1 MPIPPLGLRSLFA
14 LALLVVAVVAAL
26 NGGTAA
32 AQPECLIARFE
43 SPFGAAALE
52 GSYTSRWSESSCRA
66 SMRDGA
72 YASTAEFSLEER
84 LAVTIRLDSIDV
96 DPYLYLLDEAGEVIE
111 FDDDGGTGLNS
122 RIDRVLPAGRYYAVA
137 TTFTPGE
144 TGQFALLI
152 TVVETA
158 PGGPCAAET
167 LGLVEETTWT
177 SGRWTSHD
185 CDAERHPG
193 SYADIHTFT
202 LDADTVITIDLES
215 DADAYLFLTD
225 ADGNLITWN
234 DDGGDGHDARI
245 QRRLPAGEYQI
256 VATTFAARERG
267 RYWLSIA
274 PLGNDQGCRYDLA
287 DEPEIRLREIGVGI
301 QNGSW
306 ADDYDICAGFPARR
320 HGTAVD
326 AYSLTLPLPGFVT
339 ISLESDEADTYMFLT
354 DNDGNVLVSDDD
366 GGEGTNSRIHTWLP
380 PGEYIIEATT
390 YEPGECCAYR
400 LTVDRI
406 TQEGPDPG

>member
-1 MPIPPLGLRSLFA
+1 MPIPPPGLRPLIA
-14 LALLVVAVVAAL
+14 LALLLVAVAAAL

-32 AQPECLIARFE
+32 AQAECTMGRFG

-52 GSYTSRWSESSCRA
+52 GSYTSRWAESSCRA

-72 YASTAEFSLEER
+72 YASTTEFSLDER
-84 LAVTIRLDSIDV
+84 QAVTIRLDSIDA
-96 DPYLYLLDEAGEVIE
+96 DPYLYLLDEAGGVIE
-111 FDDDGGTGLNS
+111 FDDDGGAGLNS
-122 RIDRVLPAGRYYAVA
+122 RIDRVLPAGRYYALA

-152 TVVETA
+152 EIVETGS
-158 PGGPCAAET
+158 GGLCAAES
-167 LGLVEETTWT
+167 LGPVTETTWT
-177 SGRWTSHD
+177 SGEWTPHD
-185 CDAERHPG
+185 CEAEQHPG
-193 SYADIHTFT
+193 SYADIHSFT
-202 LDADTVITIDLES
+202 LDADLDITIDLES
-215 DADAYLFLTD
+215 DADVYLFLTD
-225 ADGNLITWN
+225 ANGSLIAWN

-256 VATTFAARERG
+256 VATTFVSRERG

-274 PLGNDQGCRYDLA
+274 PLGNDQGCGYDLA

-320 HGTAVD
+320 VGTSVD
-326 AYSLTLPLPGFVT
+326 AYSFVLPLPGFVT

-354 DNDGNVLVSDDD
+354 DSDGKVLVSDDD
-366 GGEGTNSRIHTWLP
+366 GGDGTNSRIHTWLP
-380 PGEYIIEATT
+380 AGEYIIEATT